1 MSTGVFGRDA
11 ELQALAAFL
20 DGLPTGPAAVVLAGA
35 AGAGKT
41 TLIRAGAALAADR
54 GITVLRTAPARS
66 ELRLAFAGLADLL
79 EPCLPDVIGQ
89 LSAPQARA
97 LRIALLLEDAPP
109 HPPEPRVIAAAF
121 RSAIATLAR
130 SAPVLLV
137 IDDVQWLDPASEA
150 AAGFAVRRLETERVG
165 LLCAQRT
172 AEPGGPGVELPL
184 ELARAKLPAGLLPVG
199 GLSLGALH
207 RTLRARLGT
216 SFSRPTLR
224 RIEAASG
231 GNPFVA
237 LEIGRGLVRRGG
249 PTVPNDPLPVPE
261 TLSELVDER
270 LAALTPDVH
279 DALQFVAVMPD
290 APADR
295 YVAAGAGGHAI
306 DAAVLSGVLEEQ
318 ASRLRF
324 AHPLLA
330 ATVAGAIPPARKRDL
345 HAAAANVVRLPEE
358 RARHRALATAGP
370 SAPVAQDLTDAA
382 CAAAARGAPAT
393 AAELFELAA
402 MLTPDEQ
409 VAEAR
414 RRLLDAARQ
423 FALAGETHAA
433 MATLDRLVASTP
445 PGPERSDALR
455 EYGKLRQDD
464 FGAAEK
470 LLEQALAEAGD
481 DRERTA
487 RIRSALSH
495 LWLMCGDAGRAL
507 SEAQLALPDAEA
519 AGSPALLATV
529 LAQNFDLGLMHGDA
543 PDEGL
548 LARAL
553 EVERTAGTLTSE
565 TPPSLLAGMWH
576 LHQGSLDVAQT
587 ELEQVLARAEADG
600 VEYWRAESLLRL
612 SQVATRRG
620 DAVRAAELAAESL
633 DVAEQLELPHMTC
646 SALLGCASAALI
658 LGNAMRAREL
668 AVRGAALAERSSDP
682 PYVVLH
688 KALLGSLDLALGEY
702 AAAASRLRPLL
713 TRLNVLGV
721 RPATQSIWADTMEAL
736 TAVGEL
742 DEAAKVAADLER
754 SAQEPTTAAVAARCA
769 GILAAAHGD
778 TDGALA
784 ELTRALRLHDEV
796 SPIPLD
802 RGRTLVALG
811 VLQRRLKQ
819 RAAARVTLSEAAAM
833 FEGIGAR
840 LWAARARTELARI
853 SGRAPRPDDLT
864 VTERHVAELV
874 ARGMSNREVAAE
886 LFVTVRAV
894 ESTLTKAY
902 AKFGVRS
909 RTELAARLRGG

>member
-1 MSTGVFGRDA
+1 MSAGIFGRDA
-11 ELQALAAFL
+11 ELRALDAFL
-20 DGLPTGPAAVVLAGA
+20 GCLPTGPAAVVLAGA

-54 GITVLRTAPARS
+54 GIIVLHTAPARS

-79 EPCLPDVIGQ
+79 EPCLPDVIGE
-89 LSAPQARA
+89 LPAPQARA
-97 LRIALLLEDAPP
+97 LRVALLLEDAPP

-121 RSAIATLAR
+121 RSAVVTLAR

-150 AAGFAVRRLETERVG
+150 AVGFAVRRLETERVG
-165 LLCAQRT
+165 LLCAQRSAGHGT
-172 AEPGGPGVELPL
+172 ELPF
-184 ELARAKLPAGLLPVG
+184 ELARAKLRADLLPVG
-199 GLSLGALH
+199 ILSLGALH
-207 RTLRARLGT
+207 RTLGARLGT

-237 LEIGRGLVRRGG
+237 LEIGRALVRRGG
-249 PTVPNDPLPVPE
+249 PAVLNAPLPVPE

-270 LAALTPDVH
+270 LAALAPDVH

-290 APADR
+290 TPADR
-295 YVAAGAGGHAI
+295 YVAAGADGHAI
-306 DAAVLSGVLEEQ
+306 DTAVLSGVLEEQ
-318 ASRLRF
+318 AGRLRF

-330 ATVAGAIPPARKRDL
+330 AAVAGAIPPARKREL

-370 SAPVAQDLTDAA
+370 SALIAQELTGAA

-423 FALAGETHAA
+423 RALAGETQAA
-433 MATLDRLVASTP
+433 TATLDRLIASTP

-481 DRERTA
+481 DRERKA

-495 LWLMCGDAGRAL
+495 LWLMCGDPGRAL
-507 SEAQLALPDAEA
+507 SEAQSALPDAEA

-529 LAQNFDLGLMHGDA
+529 LAQNFDLGLMCGDA

-548 LARAL
+548 LAHAL
-553 EVERTAGTLTSE
+553 EVERTAGPLTSE

-576 LHQGSLDVAQT
+576 LHQGSLDVAQA
-587 ELEQVLARAEADG
+587 ELEQVLARAEAAG

-612 SQVATRRG
+612 SQVAARRG
-620 DAVRAAELAAESL
+620 NAVRAAELAAESL

-646 SALLGCASAALI
+646 SALLGCASAALV
-658 LGNAMRAREL
+658 LGNDQRAREF
-668 AVRGAALAERSSDP
+668 AVRGAELAERSGDP

-688 KALLGSLDLALGEY
+688 KALLGSLALALGEY
-702 AAAASRLRPLL
+702 AAAASSLRPLL
-713 TRLNVLGV
+713 SRLNVLGI
-721 RPATQSIWADTMEAL
+721 RPATQSIWADTVEAL
-736 TAVGEL
+736 AAVGEL
-742 DEAAKVAADLER
+742 DEAAKVSADLAR
-754 SAQEPTTAAVAARCA
+754 SAQEPSTAAVAARCA
-769 GILAAAHGD
+769 GILAAARGD

-784 ELTRALRLHDEV
+784 ELARALRLHDQV

-802 RGRTLVALG
+802 RGRTLLALG

-819 RAAARVTLSEAAAM
+819 RAAARATLSEAAAM
-833 FEGIGAR
+833 FEGTGAR
-840 LWAARARTELARI
+840 LWTARAHAELARI
-853 SGRAPRPDDLT
+853 SGRAPSPEDLT
-864 VTERHVAELV
+864 VTELQVAELV

-894 ESTLTKAY
+894 ESTLTKTY
-902 AKFGVRS
+902 AKLGVRS
-909 RTELAARLRGG
+909 RTELAARLRDG